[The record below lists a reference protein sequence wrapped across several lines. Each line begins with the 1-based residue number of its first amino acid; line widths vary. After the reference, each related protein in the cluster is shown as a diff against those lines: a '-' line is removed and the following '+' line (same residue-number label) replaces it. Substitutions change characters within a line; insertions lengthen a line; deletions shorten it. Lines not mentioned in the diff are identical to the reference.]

1 MAKLQRRA
9 WRPAACP
16 TKLRLCY
23 GHAHAIQVSS
33 PDQEARGTGW
43 RTESNS
49 SVYAPPGYGVLY
61 TQPNGMSVYS
71 AGRKIGVVLFQLG
84 GPDSLDAIEPFLYNL
99 FCDPDIID
107 FPFARIA
114 RQPLARLIS
123 STRSRHVRQHY
134 AEIGG
139 RSPILEFTRRQAR
152 ALESELRRDYDAR
165 VVVAMRY
172 WHPFTAE
179 AIAELE
185 AHAPEEVVLLPLY
198 PQYSRTTT
206 GSSLNEWKRRFHPN
220 GWNPRV
226 HAVTEFH
233 EDASYIDALVETV
246 SGSLAAFDNPADV
259 DMVFS
264 AHSVPMAV
272 IEAGDPYQRHI
283 ERTVELVWT
292 RGRWPGRRHL
302 CYQSKVGA
310 SKWLQPSMH
319 ATIKRLAAEGSRRVL
334 VVPISFVS
342 DHVETLHEIDI
353 EHRAEARALGIQQFH
368 MVPGLNDAPRFIG
381 VLAKLVRARVAQ
393 RSAAA
398 LRV

>member
-1 MAKLQRRA
+1 M
-9 WRPAACP
+9 P
-16 TKLRLCY
+16 
-23 GHAHAIQVSS
+23 
-33 PDQEARGTGW
+33 
-43 RTESNS
+43 
-49 SVYAPPGYGVLY
+49 
-61 TQPNGMSVYS
+61 VYS

-84 GPDSLDAIEPFLYNL
+84 GPDSLEAIEPFLYNL

-123 STRSRHVRQHY
+123 TTRARHVRQHY

-139 RSPILEFTRRQAR
+139 RSPILEFTLRQAR
-152 ALESELRRDYDAR
+152 ALEAELRQDFDAC

-179 AIAELE
+179 AIAGLE
-185 AHAPEEVVLLPLY
+185 AHAPQEVVLLPLY

-206 GSSLNEWKRRFHPN
+206 GSSLNEWKRRFQPN

-226 HAVTEFH
+226 QAITGFH
-233 EDASYIDALVETV
+233 EEGEYIGALVD
-246 SGSLAAFDNPADV
+246 SIDKSLAGFDNPAEV

-264 AHSVPMAV
+264 AHSLPMAV
-272 IEAGDPYQRHI
+272 IQAGDPYQRQI
-283 ERTVELVWT
+283 ERTVELVW
-292 RGRWPGRRHL
+292 RQGQWPGRRRL

-319 ATIKRLAAEGSRRVL
+319 ATLKRLAGEGSRHVL
-334 VVPISFVS
+334 VIPVSFVS

-353 EHRAEARALGIQQFH
+353 EHRAQAHSLGIH
-368 MVPGLNDAPRFIG
+368 DYRMMPGLNASQRFIAI
-381 VLAKLVRARVAQ
+381 LAHLVRSKITETSPAV
-393 RSAAA
+393 
-398 LRV
+398 LRAGAG